1 MKQMAREMLIQ
12 RPYFYVRD
20 TPKWPIALI
29 ESHGAKILESA
40 WKKIPIMYYKHSLFR
55 YHQMAKMQKKA
66 KLKGI
71 FSSFNMAVNTFHFEQ
86 VMKYIMPNSI
96 VLSKYEARDFILD
109 QTLQTRHRH
118 HRMDPKMRR
127 SALSQSRA
135 HTQCCFKNEKIVH
148 STWVSL
154 HWPLMLPKY
163 IIRYPNPKFKY
174 ILH

>member
-1 MKQMAREMLIQ
+1 
-12 RPYFYVRD
+12 
-20 TPKWPIALI
+20 
-29 ESHGAKILESA
+29 
-40 WKKIPIMYYKHSLFR
+40 
-55 YHQMAKMQKKA
+55 
-66 KLKGI
+66 
-71 FSSFNMAVNTFHFEQ
+71 
-86 VMKYIMPNSI
+86 MKYIMPNSI

-154 HWPLMLPKY
+154 HWPLMLPKN

-174 ILH
+174 IALILQLFRTLCAVKYWMKLRSRWQIINATRETRKIKTAETRHKTFYREYHYKLVCHVLMWNPVMEICT

>member
-1 MKQMAREMLIQ
+1 MNHTEQKYWSL
-12 RPYFYVRD
+12 
-20 TPKWPIALI
+20 
-29 ESHGAKILESA
+29 HG
-40 WKKIPIMYYKHSLFR
+40 KKIPIILCNINILYFDIIKWRKCKKKQNSYILIFQYGREYIPFR
-55 YHQMAKMQKKA
+55 
-66 KLKGI
+66 I
-71 FSSFNMAVNTFHFEQ
+71 
-86 VMKYIMPNSI
+86 MKYIMPNSI

-154 HWPLMLPKY
+154 HWPLMLPKN

-174 ILH
+174 IALSLQLFRTLCAVKY